1 MHSLSNFDWGW
12 MSAPQNRMRRLI
24 EEEFFTT
31 DTNIYEKHFEV
42 EEGDVVLDLGASIG
56 PFPCVIKD
64 KNPSKIYCV
73 EASYSQFPTLLKNT
87 KEDNITC
94 INKAIW
100 HEDAPTNMEQ
110 VYGEPDSDGEVPT
123 FLTPQWV
130 DGIKF
135 STLIKEYNIDRIDFL
150 KTDCEG
156 GEYDVFN
163 IENLCWLKEN
173 LGKVAGEW
181 HLSNP
186 QLKQKF
192 REFRDVFLRVF
203 PNHQIYSVNGV
214 DIKWDLWNE
223 HFIEYYNEV
232 IIYIKNE
239 K

>member
-1 MHSLSNFDWGW
+1 MHSLNNFDWGW

-56 PFPCVIKD
+56 PFPYVIKD
-64 KNPSKIYCV
+64 KNPKQIICV

-87 KEDNITC
+87 KEDNIIC

-100 HEDAPTNMEQ
+100 SEDGPTNMEQ

-130 DGIKF
+130 DGITF
-135 STLIKEYNIDRIDFL
+135 STLVKEHNIDRIDFL

-163 IENLCWLKEN
+163 SENIWWIKDN
-173 LGKVAGEW
+173 MKKIAGEW

-186 QLKQKF
+186 QLKEKF
-192 REFRDVFLRVF
+192 RAFRDTYLRLF
-203 PNHQIYSVNGV
+203 PNHHIYSVDGV
-214 DIKWDLWNE
+214 DIKWDLFNE

-232 IIYIKNE
+232 IIYIDNR
-239 K
+239 

>member
-1 MHSLSNFDWGW
+1 MNDFNWGW
-12 MSAPQNRMRRLI
+12 MSAPNNRMRRLI
-24 EEEFFTT
+24 EEEFFTS
-31 DTNIYEKHFEV
+31 DTNIYEKLFEV

-56 PFPCVIKD
+56 PFPYVIKD
-64 KNPSKIYCV
+64 KKPSKVFCV
-73 EASYSQFPTLLKNT
+73 EASYSQFPTLQKNT
-87 KEDNITC
+87 KEDNIIC

-100 HEDAPTNMEQ
+100 HEDSPTNMEQ

-123 FLTPQWV
+123 FLNPQWV

-135 STLIKEYNIDRIDFL
+135 STLIENYNIDRIDFL

-163 IENLCWLKEN
+163 SENIWWIKDN
-173 LGKVAGEW
+173 MKKIAGEW

-186 QLKQKF
+186 QLKEKF
-192 REFRDVFLRVF
+192 RAFRDTYLRLF
-203 PNHQIYSVNGV
+203 PNHQIYSVDGV

-232 IIYIKNE
+232 IVYIENN
-239 K
+239 

>member
-1 MHSLSNFDWGW
+1 MNTSNFNWGW
-12 MSAPQNRMRRLI
+12 MNDPNNRMRNLL
-24 EEEFFTT
+24 EKEFFTT
-31 DTNIYEKHFEV
+31 EKNIYEKVFEV

-56 PFPCVIKD
+56 LFPYVIKD

-73 EASYSQFPTLLKNT
+73 EASDSQFPTLLKNT
-87 KEDNITC
+87 KQDNIIC

-100 HEDAPTNMEQ
+100 NEDGPTYMKQ
-110 VYGEPDSDGEVPT
+110 VYGKPDSDDEIPT
-123 FLTPQWV
+123 FLTPRWV

-203 PNHQIYSVNGV
+203 PNHQIYAIDGV
-214 DIKWDLWNE
+214 DIKWDLWND
-223 HFIEYYNEV
+223 HFIEYYTEV
-232 IIYIKNE
+232 IIHINNE
-239 K
+239 